1 MRLKYEADKRIFRNR
16 LFHLL
21 ILSLIF
27 LSVFLCQ
34 SLISQASSGNS
45 QDLLFNRDSVNV
57 RLLQDGRVLVDETI
71 SFTVLNNIE
80 QVPIILRNPT
90 EGHSQLQT
98 LEYFGSGTSENFVL
112 IPSYDET
119 IAQNFSYRSSSTLRE
134 TRLTLNLPLGPG
146 EHNIHISYEWN
157 RGVTKRDSLA
167 IMEGPMS
174 SLPLGLEVSSAE
186 WSVQLPANL
195 SLGDTQ
201 AVTVSSTPFV
211 ELNKTENSI
220 MYRSQGRF
228 TVESKTALLITA
240 PRSAFSTLTD
250 TTSQKPISERL
261 EAAQEQITVLH
272 NRARMRHF
280 LPLIII
286 TFSIF
291 SFLLWLLIAFLRRLP
306 WLHSKRDHSLEISL
320 TPEVYLKI
328 LMGRKND
335 GRDLLSSL
343 LSLMNKREL
352 VWEDEIIVWKYPGRD
367 DFSSFTAWE
376 AYLLQWLFDP
386 TEDPNPVLAAQ
397 RLRRETR
404 GIQKHR
410 DFQERYKAFQEL
422 VLNDFRQLGWVNR
435 ILTVFKRLSFQ
446 FFGLIDIILALFLST
461 YARSAWPLILI
472 LPGLLLIISGK
483 KQLTFTT
490 RGYALYREMRVYLR
504 SLSSTQD
511 LISNN
516 EPGLTDV
523 ETVISALPRA
533 VIFGKTEEFFAGIR
547 ELDPRRFHRAAYALL
562 HVYRSLPLPVWTDG
576 TRSTLPDAEELAF
589 LQQELATME
598 EQIIS
603 WDALFRISLTS

>member
-1 MRLKYEADKRIFRNR
+1 VGLKHDAKRLVSRDR
-16 LFHLL
+16 LFLFI
-21 ILSLIF
+21 ILSLVFLFVF
-27 LSVFLCQ
+27 LSSG
-34 SLISQASSGNS
+34 SLSQASSDSG
-45 QDLLFNRDSVNV
+45 QDIVFNRDSVNV

-80 QVPIILRNPT
+80 QLPVILRNPT

-98 LEYFGSGTSENFVL
+98 LEYFGSGISENFVL
-112 IPSYDET
+112 IPPYDET

-134 TRLTLNLPLGPG
+134 TRLTLNLPLSPG

-157 RGVTKRDSLA
+157 RGVTKRDALA

-174 SLPLGLEVSSAE
+174 SLPVGQKVSSAD
-186 WSVQLPANL
+186 WSIQLPANL
-195 SLGDTQ
+195 SIADMQ

-220 MYRSQGRF
+220 MYRSQGHL
-228 TVESKTALLITA
+228 TVENKTGLLITA

-261 EAAQEQITVLH
+261 KEAQGQITGLH
-272 NRARMRHF
+272 NRTRMRQF
-280 LPLIII
+280 LPPIII

-291 SFLLWLLIAFLRRLP
+291 SFLIWLLIAFLRRLP

-328 LMGRKND
+328 LMGKKND
-335 GRDLLSSL
+335 GRDILSSL

-352 VWEDEIIVWKYPGRD
+352 TWEDEIIVWNYPGRD
-367 DFSSFTAWE
+367 DFSNFTTWE

-404 GIQKHR
+404 SMQKHR
-410 DFQERYKAFQEL
+410 DFQERYKSFQEL
-422 VLNDFRQLGWVNR
+422 VLNDFRQLGWVNN

-446 FFGLIDIILALFLST
+446 ILGLIDIVLALFFTT
-461 YARSAWPLILI
+461 YTRSAWPLILL

-483 KQLTFTT
+483 KQLTFTK

-504 SLSSTQD
+504 SISSTQD

-533 VIFGKTEEFFAGIR
+533 VVFGKTEEFFAGIR
-547 ELDPRRFHRAAYALL
+547 DLDPRRFYRAAYALL
-562 HVYRSLPLPVWTDG
+562 HVYRSIPLPVWTDG
-576 TRSTLPDAEELAF
+576 TRSTLPDDEEITF
-589 LQQELATME
+589 LQHELATME

-603 WDALFRISLTS
+603 WDALFRISLTN